1 MSLKLPNAGPDLRRD
16 SLLRIGNDRLY
27 PSLTNPNYLVLRARR
42 MIFRNWL
49 QGLNRQNLTILDVG
63 GRYQPYRPLFEKRIG
78 LYVALD
84 VLKTELVDV
93 VATGELLPFV
103 AQTFDLVIATQV
115 FEYFPEPFR
124 AAEQMHSVLKP
135 GGILLMSVA
144 AVAPRF
150 VDEEHWRFT
159 PSGIRS
165 TLSSFR
171 KVEVIPETYSG
182 GGLIRTV
189 NVFMHSFAHFGLL
202 RRLTEL
208 SLCPLL
214 NLAGLGI
221 EGLNLTHNEQFTP
234 NYSVLAVK

>member
-1 MSLKLPNAGPDLRRD
+1 MSPKLSNAKSDSRRD
-16 SLLRIGNDRLY
+16 SLLRMGNDRLY

-42 MIFRNWL
+42 KIFRNWL
-49 QGLNRQNLTILDVG
+49 QNLNRQNLTILDVG
-63 GRYQPYRPLFEKRIG
+63 GRYQPYRPLFEERIG

-93 VATGELLPFV
+93 VGSGELLPF
-103 AQTFDLVIATQV
+103 AAETFDLVIATQV
-115 FEYFPEPFR
+115 FEYFPEPCR

-135 GGILLMSVA
+135 GGMLLMSVA

-159 PSGIRS
+159 PRGILS

-171 KVEVIPETYSG
+171 KIEVIPETYSG

-189 NVFMHSFAHFGLL
+189 NVFMNSFAHFGLL

-214 NLAGLGI
+214 NLVGLGI

-234 NYSVLAVK
+234 NYSVLAMK